1 MKDKAFKFNKDT
13 DDLFGAILN
22 LKTTKEAEAFFR
34 DLCTVEELKDM
45 SDRWQIVRLL
55 QKGLTYR
62 DIAEQ
67 LKVSTTTVNRVAF
80 WFNNGMG
87 GYDKA
92 LSQTNN
98 IHHSNPPVRKGLR

>member
-1 MKDKAFKFNKDT
+1 MKNTAFKFNKET
-13 DDLFGAILN
+13 DDLFGVILS

-62 DIAEQ
+62 DISEE

-80 WFNNGMG
+80 WLNNGRG
-87 GYDKA
+87 GYSLAIKC
-92 LSQTNN
+92 SNV
-98 IHHSNPPVRKGLR
+98 HHHKPLAEKGLR